1 MKLIFQKV
9 FSIIM
14 VLFLIA
20 STVSW
25 TIGLHFCGKSL
36 VDIAFFDHAKICGMD
51 QSSNGNSETTEWN
64 NMSCCA
70 SELAV
75 IVGQDDVT
83 TFHFDSSIVQ
93 QFSSIASNASYALFI
108 VADELVTSYNTYSP
122 PTLVRDLQL
131 FDRVFLI

>member
-70 SELAV
+70 HELAV
-75 IVGQDDVT
+75 IV
-83 TFHFDSSIVQ
+83 
-93 QFSSIASNASYALFI
+93 ASYALFI

>member
-9 FSIIM
+9 FSITM
-14 VLFLIA
+14 ALFLVA

-25 TIGLHFCGKSL
+25 TIGMHFCGKSL

-51 QSSNGNSETTEWN
+51 QSSNTNSETAEWG

-70 SELAV
+70 HELAV

-83 TFHFDSSIVQ
+83 TVHFDSSIVQ
-93 QFSSIASNASYALFI
+93 QFCYTSLYASYALFI
-108 VADELVTSYNTYSP
+108 GADELVTSYNKYSP

-131 FDRVFLI
+131 LDRVFLI